1 MTIKSQIN
9 GLNPQEKILEGAKI
23 VSDCVSSTLGPQGLG
38 VAIAYRNEHGIWG
51 RIIMRDG
58 VTVARSIDLE
68 DEFQNMGAQFV
79 IQAARKQVD
88 STGDG
93 TTVAS
98 LLTYSLL
105 KEIHALTTAGY
116 SPRLLQTGIETGIK
130 QVIEEIKKLAIPIKT
145 LEQKKQIATIS
156 AQDAE
161 LGEMIA
167 KIFDKM
173 GEDGLI
179 IPEESMLSTTKVDE
193 QMGFQIDKGWADP
206 NFMTNPDRGEATIE
220 QPYILIADG
229 LINDLEPIKD
239 ILDDCHKNHRKLV
252 FIAPQF
258 GLNAAGAMIANKMSG
273 AISCLLIEA
282 PSFGQNQKNILQDI
296 ALFTKAT
303 FFSEWT
309 GKDYKDATIADLGR
323 CEYIKSTK
331 NESII
336 VGGTMSK
343 EDIEMRVAELK
354 KSLEVEEIE
363 FDKEKLKE
371 RIARLTSGVAVIRVG
386 GTTEVE
392 MKERMERVKDS
403 IAATRAALRSGIVAG
418 GEVIYLVARQN
429 LDQKDIAQ
437 NVVYKAL
444 YEPFKKL
451 LNNGSMND
459 GEWYEKLMN
468 SPVSYQRI
476 EPTVG
481 KKHTIVNG
489 KNIGVDVVKQ
499 KIVDMIASGIIDP
512 AEVSMN
518 ALKNAVSTAVSLSSC
533 GYIVIQKDVDKK

>member
-1 MTIKSQIN
+1 MTIKSSILSDNVQK
-9 GLNPQEKILEGAKI
+9 KILEGAKI

-68 DEFQNMGAQFV
+68 DENQNMGAQFV
-79 IQAARKQVD
+79 IQSARKQVD

-116 SPRLLQTGIETGIK
+116 SPRLLQTGIEAA
-130 QVIEEIKKLAIPIKT
+130 IKKVITEIGKFSIPVKT
-145 LEQKKQIATIS
+145 LEQKIHIATIS
-156 AQDAE
+156 AQDKE
-161 LGEMIA
+161 LGEMIG
-167 KIFDKM
+167 KVFDKM
-173 GEDGLI
+173 GEEGLVVA
-179 IPEESMLSTTKVDE
+179 EESTSPQTKVEE
-193 QMGFQIDKGWADP
+193 QAGFQIDKGWADP

-239 ILDDCHKNHRKLV
+239 LLDDCHRNHRKLV

-296 ALFTKAT
+296 AIFTKAT

-331 NESII
+331 TESLI
-336 VGGTMSK
+336 VGGTVSK
-343 EDIEMRVAELK
+343 KDMAMRVAELR
-354 KSLEVEEIE
+354 KSIEVEEIE

-371 RIARLTSGVAVIRVG
+371 RLARLTSGVSVIRVG
-386 GTTEVE
+386 GMTEVE

-403 IAATRAALRSGIVAG
+403 IAATRAALRHGIVPG
-418 GEVIYLVARQN
+418 GEVVYLYARQK
-429 LDQKDIAQ
+429 LDQKDVAENI
-437 NVVYKAL
+437 VYKAL

-459 GEWYEKLMN
+459 GEWYEKL
-468 SPVSYQRI
+468 
-476 EPTVG
+476 
-481 KKHTIVNG
+481 KKEK
-489 KNIGVDVVKQ
+489 KNFGVDVVKQ
-499 KIVDMIASGIIDP
+499 KIVDMVSEGIIDP
-512 AEVSMN
+512 TEVSTN
-518 ALKNAVSTAVSLSSC
+518 ALKNAVSTATALSNC
-533 GYIVIQKDVDKK
+533 GYIVIQKDIDKK